1 MPFQLQNAR
10 VVSAAG
16 RFLSDPDFS
25 RAWRANGVRPSV
37 TGTMEGNDCV
47 LRCSNTVVRISFGKV
62 PQNKASCPI
71 SQSAEAMAAL
81 GLQIESPYPVDFDTQ
96 FFIPAG
102 AITCTLEDGTQI
114 YCEGMYDIEDNSI
127 RIDAVDQERY
137 AWFYAAARFEM

>member
-71 SQSAEAMAAL
+71 SQSAEVP
-81 GLQIESPYPVDFDTQ
+81 EFPYPVDFDTQ

-114 YCEGMYDIEDNSI
+114 YCEGVYDIEDNSI

-137 AWFYAAARFEM
+137 AWFYAAARFVM